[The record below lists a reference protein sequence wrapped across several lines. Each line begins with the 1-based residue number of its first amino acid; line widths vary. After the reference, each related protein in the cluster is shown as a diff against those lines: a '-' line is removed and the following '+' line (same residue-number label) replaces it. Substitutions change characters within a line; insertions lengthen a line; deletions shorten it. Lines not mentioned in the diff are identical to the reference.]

1 MDPTD
6 PNQQEVPF
14 NLEVLR
20 KHLGRLALARR
31 VLPDDVATRQKLL
44 EDSVYEEATERLKHQ
59 AEVFDRLGFGDGSLN
74 SSHLQ
79 SWMWDWH
86 QKLQKRLK
94 SEIPKVIEE
103 ESLGES
109 LVTYNLCVTLNGDD
123 SRQSRART
131 RSVWDHSFHSFP
143 QKNSPSSLSSN

>member
-59 AEVFDRLGFGDGSLN
+59 AEVFDRLGLGDGGLS

-79 SWMWDWH
+79 TWMWDWH

-94 SEIPKVIEE
+94 SEIPEIVKE
-103 ESLGES
+103 ESQGEPM
-109 LVTYNLCVTLNGDD
+109 LTYNPRITLNGMVHV
-123 SRQSRART
+123 SRGQE
-131 RSVWDHSFHSFP
+131 
-143 QKNSPSSLSSN
+143 